1 MTYWSKK
8 TIKMCISVKVSE
20 DHQAHG
26 LHFLSENQFWE
37 KAGERKKRE
46 SQDRSGEHISTWL
59 GSQL

>member
-1 MTYWSKK
+1 
-8 TIKMCISVKVSE
+8 MCISVKVSE

>member
-46 SQDRSGEHISTWL
+46 S
-59 GSQL
+59 